1 MLEAQK
7 DLNGIV
13 EKNQIQVTV
22 SEHLYAL
29 VGETEVKAQL
39 ENRSETDTYR
49 IELRLDSTGDAIA
62 EPVELAPSKSVKAVT
77 LLEAMDYGNYDCTAV
92 ITAFR
97 NGEAVGSM
105 EIETTLHV
113 AYLWAEEG

>member
-1 MLEAQK
+1 MWRKTRSRLPSR
-7 DLNGIV
+7 I
-13 EKNQIQVTV
+13 TCTPW
-22 SEHLYAL
+22 S
-29 VGETEVKAQL
+29 VKRKSRPCVWAAQL

-49 IELRLDSTGDAIA
+49 IELRLGSTGDAIA
-62 EPVELAPSKSVKAVT
+62 EPVELAPGKSVKTIT

-92 ITAFR
+92 ITASR
-97 NGEAVGSM
+97 NGETIGSM

>member
-1 MLEAQK
+1 M
-7 DLNGIV
+7 

-22 SEHLYAL
+22 SDHLYAL
-29 VGETEVKAQL
+29 VGKTEVKAQM

-49 IELRLDSTGDAIA
+49 VELRLGSTGDAIA
-62 EPVELAPSKSVKAVT
+62 EPVELAPGKSFKTVM

-92 ITAFR
+92 VTAFR
-97 NGEAVGSM
+97 NGETVGSM